1 MPKYCYF
8 IYLFISNCE
17 KQVINTEEGEIIY
30 LLQYGFFIFWFKYE
44 VYFGPIRGVYNPTLE
59 EDGELVIPFLHHVPQ
74 TPKPSIIILFSQPAK
89 FLLALQHQT
98 QIASFLWSFP

>member
-17 KQVINTEEGEIIY
+17 KQVINTEEGDIIY
-30 LLQYGFFIFWFKYE
+30 LLRDGFFIFWFKYE
-44 VYFGPIRGVYNPTLE
+44 VYFGPIRGVYNRTLE
-59 EDGELVIPFLHHVPQ
+59 KDGELVISFPHYAPQ

-89 FLLALQHQT
+89 FLSALQHQT
-98 QIASFLWSFP
+98 QIASFL

>member
-44 VYFGPIRGVYNPTLE
+44 VYFGPIRGVYNRTLE
-59 EDGELVIPFLHHVPQ
+59 EDGELVIPFPHHVPQ

-98 QIASFLWSFP
+98 QIASFL